1 MRKRFLR
8 AGMFGLA
15 AALLMEVPALSTQGL
30 EGVMAGSM
38 TCLAEEASSPAAGDA
53 GQGADDAGLS
63 YEDRKNWHRGKWV
76 DGSYVNDQGVV
87 MASLAQANLEPIPKI
102 AGIKKKK
109 ILFIGSSRTEQISRS
124 VRDDEVLFYGCGT
137 SGFRWFFQR
146 LTTGSKAE
154 KREPAYQVIRAFLRA
169 HPKGPVIIDMGGND
183 VHNLE
188 AYLGFYRDLLNQ
200 YPAAVIWFQGILPK
214 AVVNEERDRRREFN
228 LLLGNAFPG
237 HVINLYDQVRAF
249 PDFSTTDGTHYPDR
263 LNRRIYQ
270 MIMDTIGRKVT
281 VNMKNGKVA
290 ASGKKTSAGKNK
302 KKTGTKKKKTGK
314 KKK

>member
-38 TCLAEEASSPAAGDA
+38 TCLAEEASSPAAEDA

-200 YPAAVIWFQGILPK
+200 YPAAVIWSKL
-214 AVVNEERDRRREFN
+214 RRFALASRN
-228 LLLGNAFPG
+228 SHSNSCGHASGVSNAS
-237 HVINLYDQVRAF
+237 RTS
-249 PDFSTTDGTHYPDR
+249 STYPDR